1 MKGKSVRLKDE
12 THRKLKILAAET
24 GRCINGDLL
33 EDVVLLGIE
42 EARKNFA
49 RTVSCTGDSS
59 AQGVTA

>member
-1 MKGKSVRLKDE
+1 MKGKSVRLSEE
-12 THRKLKILAAET
+12 THRKIKVLAAET

-49 RTVSCTGDSS
+49 RKVSS
-59 AQGVTA
+59 AGDRQVTA